1 MNDTPPEAFTLSAS
15 DAAALDA
22 LLEHGGGQA
31 VLAGASQGADAGA
44 NDSGVARC
52 LALIAALPEPA
63 VDPADHAVVAA
74 TLARVAQADGGSAQP
89 SVQPSAQPDTQARTL
104 SPEDAQSLDQLMEHG
119 GLRLGDHADAD
130 ANAPVHSVLG
140 LLDTLAD
147 DAEPADADDALVQ
160 RTLAAVAA
168 QQQRERFAAQ
178 VVQVA
183 QAPVPRGLSASWRQV
198 VSAAAVFLVGF
209 SLLMPAVQSA
219 RSVAQQQACAT
230 NLATA
235 GMQLNA
241 WAADHKGALP
251 RGPVGDS
258 WIKVGQPDAVAADGR
273 FNSNSAHLYL
283 LIRHDY
289 LAPDYLACASNDA
302 AATTPRVAG
311 QMDWAA
317 PSAVSYS
324 YQNQHGSG
332 PVRLDLARPGLAV
345 LADKNPLFVPNRG
358 GRLVFARNTA
368 RDAASQQHRG
378 AGQNIL
384 RVDGAAGWSES
395 PSAGQDNVW
404 TKAGHTGGYQGHEAP
419 ADPNRDSFLVP

>member
-31 VLAGASQGADAGA
+31 VSAGADVAGSAQGVDADATQRA
-44 NDSGVARC
+44 VARC

-63 VDPADHAVVAA
+63 VGTADADDAVVAA
-74 TLARVAQADGGSAQP
+74 TLARVAQADAP
-89 SVQPSAQPDTQARTL
+89 RATPPTEARTL
-104 SPEDAQSLDQLMEHG
+104 SPQDAQALDQLLEHG
-119 GLRLGDHADAD
+119 GLRLGARVDAD
-130 ANAPVHSVLG
+130 ANAPVPGVLSLLGTLDHS
-140 LLDTLAD
+140 
-147 DAEPADADDALVQ
+147 AEPTDADDALVQ

-168 QQQRERFAAQ
+168 QQQRDRFAAQ

-209 SLLMPAVQSA
+209 SLLMPAVQSTRNA
-219 RSVAQQQACAT
+219 AQQQACAT
-230 NLATA
+230 SLATA

-258 WIKVGQPDAVAADGR
+258 WIKIGQPDAVAADGR

-302 AATTPRVAG
+302 ASTTPQVAG

-317 PSAVSYS
+317 PAAVSYS
-324 YQNQHGSG
+324 YQNQHGNG

-368 RDAASQQHRG
+368 RDAASLQHRG

-384 RVDGAAGWSES
+384 RVDGAAGWSEA